1 MTTCQNDTRLQP
13 DLSSKKESISSK
25 DGLTNCRHY
34 KNRFKKR
41 KKKQNIA
48 RNIKFS
54 IWGFFIKSDQ
64 IHCKLQKVEHG
75 EQSMGST
82 GKTTRKYCNY
92 QNIKESSNFKQLI
105 RFHKTVEWK
114 IIEETPTSSN
124 IEGNKNHEMSLVDQ
138 LSNLSLYK
146 DEIKTHK
153 TLLRTK
159 KKRKTL
165 S

>member
-1 MTTCQNDTRLQP
+1 MAKLTAGTTKTA
-13 DLSSKKESISSK
+13 SKKEKRNRTLHETSSFQY
-25 DGLTNCRHY
+25 GVSSLNLTKSTVNCR
-34 KNRFKKR
+34 
-41 KKKQNIA
+41 
-48 RNIKFS
+48 
-54 IWGFFIKSDQ
+54 
-64 IHCKLQKVEHG
+64 
-75 EQSMGST
+75 
-82 GKTTRKYCNY
+82 
-92 QNIKESSNFKQLI
+92 KQLI